1 MKASFFCGIL
11 ILFFYSTA
19 FSQKDTEFWFVAPEV
34 TSTHGDRPIYLRLTS
49 FDEAANVKISQPANP
64 SFSVNVYVPANGT
77 YSVDLTSYIDIIENK
92 PANHVNLYGLLI
104 QSSKPITAYYDEAN
118 DWNTDIFALK
128 GKNSLGKE
136 FYIPMQNSFSNSSR
150 FPDAQNSFDI
160 VATENNTTIQITPN
174 NDIVGHPKGVPFNI
188 ILNRGETFSCVATSQ
203 SAVNHLYGSKVT
215 SDKPIAVTVKD
226 DSVDINGGLD
236 LNGDQIVPTTVIGR
250 EYIIV
255 RGYLSTNFNDRVY
268 IISSNDNNR
277 IYINGNTSPAITLN
291 EGEIYSFTI
300 PETNPIAYV
309 RSDNPV
315 YVQHLTGFDYESGSA
330 LLPPVR
336 CTGSREVAFTRT
348 TQKRLSLTVVTEDGA
363 QGNFA
368 IDGSSSLIQA
378 SQFSTVNGTSNPT
391 MVYARIPYTVTQ
403 ISYGP
408 HIITNNKANFHVGII
423 QESNLQGCSYG
434 YFSDYSDLYIG
445 PDATICSGTPKILD
459 AGAGKHSY
467 KWSTGDTTQTIAV
480 SLPGLY
486 MVITNS
492 SGCVLRDTIVIAT
505 IPSPVID
512 AGPVDSVDQA
522 NSITLSGTEYSG
534 STAMTFQ
541 WSPPNSII
549 SGGTTLTPTTVK
561 LTKDIVFTLQAI
573 DKNGCSTSDSVKI
586 FVDPGPCPKGH
597 ILNNDT
603 AVCPGSIFEL
613 HSKPVLTYQWLP
625 SNLMNNSTIQ
635 NPWLVIDSTRTLY
648 LYTTEY
654 ARNLVK
660 NPDFEL
666 GNAGFVTDYTYCDGN
681 NCLWP
686 MGDFGY
692 SVGTDASYY
701 LNTYFSG
708 RDHTTGSG
716 NFMIINGGR
725 PSLKVW
731 QQTISVMPNTQYT
744 LGVWVSRLSDYDTA
758 KIRFSINGAQ
768 LGAIYTAPT
777 SRNKWEQVSRTWNS
791 GSQTNAKIEIVDQRL
806 VAEGNDFGL
815 DDIFFGEI
823 ISCSDSVTITAS
835 QNVSLGHDTIIAPG
849 QVLDISST
857 GGPFNYYNWN
867 TGDTTQSITI
877 REAGKY
883 SLLATDQIG
892 CESRDTINVK
902 SSNSFVVFP
911 NAFTPNADRDN
922 DVFRPMSNNVVKFH
936 MAIYNRW
943 GQLLFESYDAETGWT
958 GMTGGKDS
966 PAGLYVYVATYEF
979 KYLEEMNTAR
989 GSFTLL
995 R

>member
-11 ILFFYSTA
+11 ILFFYSTS

-34 TSTHGDRPIYLRLTS
+34 TSTHGDNPVYLRLTS
-49 FDEAANVKISQPANP
+49 FEEASDVKISQPANP
-64 SFSVNVYVPANGT
+64 SFSINIFVPAHGT
-77 YSVDLTSYIDIIENK
+77 YSVDLTPYLNIIENK
-92 PANHVNLYGLLI
+92 PANQVNPYGLLV
-104 QSSKPITAYYDEAN
+104 QSSTPITAYYDEAN

-136 FYIPMQNSFSNSSR
+136 FYIPMQNSFSNASR
-150 FPDAQNSFDI
+150 FSDAHNSFDV
-160 VATENNTTIQITPN
+160 VATENNTTVWITPS
-174 NDIVGHPKGVPFNI
+174 NDIVGHPKGIPFRI
-188 ILNRGETFSCVATSQ
+188 LLNRGETFSCVATGQ
-203 SAVNHLYGSKVT
+203 SSYNHLYGSKVS

-236 LNGDQIVPTTVIGR
+236 LNGDQIVPTNVIGR

-255 RGYLSTNFNDRVY
+255 RGYLASNVNDRVY
-268 IISSNDNNR
+268 VISAADNNR
-277 IYINGNTSPAITLN
+277 IYINGNTSPAVTLN
-291 EGEIYSFTI
+291 KGEIYSFTI
-300 PETNPIAYV
+300 PEANPIAYV

-315 YVQHLTGFDYESGSA
+315 YVQHLTGFDTESGSA

-336 CTGSREVAFTRT
+336 CTGSREVAFTRS
-348 TQKRLSLTVVTEDGA
+348 TQKRLSLTIVTEDGA
-363 QGNFA
+363 QGSFEIN
-368 IDGSSSLIQA
+368 SNSSLIPA
-378 SQFSTVNGTSNPT
+378 SQFSIVPGTSNPA
-391 MVYARIPYTVTQ
+391 MVYARISYTVSQ
-403 ISYGP
+403 VSYGP

-445 PDATICSGTPKILD
+445 PDATICSGTSKILD
-459 AGAGKHSY
+459 AGAGKQSY
-467 KWSTGDTTQTIAV
+467 EWNTGETTQTITV
-480 SLPGLY
+480 SKPGTY
-486 MVITNS
+486 RVTTNS
-492 SGCVLRDTIVIAT
+492 SGCVLHDTIVITT

-522 NSITLSGTEYSG
+522 TSVILLGTAYSG
-534 STAMTFQ
+534 SSTMTYQ
-541 WSPPNSII
+541 WTPQSSII

-561 LTKDIVFTLQAI
+561 LTKDIVFKLQAI

-586 FVDPGPCPKGH
+586 FVDPGPCAKGH

-603 AVCPGSIFEL
+603 VVCPGSIVEL
-613 HSKPVLTYQWLP
+613 YSKPVLTYQWLP
-625 SNLMNNSTIQ
+625 SNLVNNSTAQ

-666 GNAGFVTDYTYCDGN
+666 GNTGFVTDYTYCDGN

-686 MGDFGY
+686 MGDYGY

-708 RDHTTGSG
+708 LDHTTGSG
-716 NFMIINGGR
+716 NFMMINGGS
-725 PSLKVW
+725 PTLKVW
-731 QQTISVMPNTQYT
+731 QQTIPVTPNTQYT
-744 LGVWVSRLSDYDTA
+744 FGAWVSRLSDYDTA
-758 KIRFSINGAQ
+758 IIRFSINGAQ
-768 LGAIYTAPT
+768 LGAIYTVSA
-777 SRNKWEQVSRTWNS
+777 SRNKWEQVFRTWNS
-791 GSQTNAKIEIVDQRL
+791 GSQATAKIEIVDLRP
-806 VAEGNDFGL
+806 VETGNDFGL

-823 ISCSDSVTITAS
+823 ISCSDSITITAS

-849 QVLDISST
+849 QVLDIT
-857 GGPFNYYNWN
+857 PLGGPFNQYSWN
-867 TGDTTQSITI
+867 TGDTTQSISI
-877 REAGKY
+877 HEAGKY

-911 NAFTPNADRDN
+911 NAFTPNADGDN
-922 DVFRPMSNNVVKFH
+922 DVFRPMANNVVKFH
-936 MAIYNRW
+936 LAIYNRW
-943 GQLLFESYDAETGWT
+943 GQLLFESDDAETGWT
-958 GMTGGKDS
+958 GITGEKGC

-979 KYLEEMNTAR
+979 KYLGETNAAR
-989 GSFTLL
+989 GSFSLL
-995 R
+995 K